1 MNEACKY
8 LVGTH
13 DFAAFQS
20 AGGNPRKTTVRTIS
34 SAKVSR
40 IDKAGGGSEVQIE
53 VCGDGFLYNMVR
65 IITGTL
71 VEIGS
76 GKKVPSDMESIIS
89 SVDRKQAGHTAP
101 PCGLYL
107 AEIYFENLFDQE

>member
-1 MNEACKY
+1 M
-8 LVGTH
+8 
-13 DFAAFQS
+13 
-20 AGGNPRKTTVRTIS
+20 RTIS
-34 SAKVSR
+34 AAKASR
-40 IDKAGGGSEVQIE
+40 IDKAGGGSEVRIE

-76 GKKVPSDMESIIS
+76 GKKVSSDMESIIS

-107 AEIYFENLFDQE
+107 AEIYFEDLFDQE

>member
-1 MNEACKY
+1 M
-8 LVGTH
+8 
-13 DFAAFQS
+13 
-20 AGGNPRKTTVRTIS
+20 
-34 SAKVSR
+34 
-40 IDKAGGGSEVQIE
+40 
-53 VCGDGFLYNMVR
+53 R

-76 GKKVPSDMESIIS
+76 GKKVSSDMESIIS

-107 AEIYFENLFDQE
+107 AEIYFEDLFDQE